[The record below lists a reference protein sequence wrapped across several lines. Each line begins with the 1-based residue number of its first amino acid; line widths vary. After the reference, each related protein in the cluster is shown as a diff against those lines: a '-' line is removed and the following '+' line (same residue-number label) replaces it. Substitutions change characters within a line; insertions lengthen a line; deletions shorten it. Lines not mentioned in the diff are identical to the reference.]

1 MIINRYQDIE
11 ELTNLLEK
19 EQYQNMDI
27 ILDTLDED
35 KKQNV
40 ESDREILGYIHHA
53 LNLDQYGKKEF
64 RKKLFEKIPPLM
76 QKEYF
81 KKCGVPSNTSYQNSI
96 KQTIEFGW
104 GSNTQTENFVT
115 FFGYPKFLLPGK
127 KKEKKLEAYQMLFDF
142 QFRVV
147 FDTLKILENSFARTL
162 IQMPTAQFP
171 PNPHPPL
178 STPIR

>member
-1 MIINRYQDIE
+1 LIINRYQDIE

-27 ILDTLDED
+27 ILDTLDEN

-76 QKEYF
+76 QKTLRHKPS
-81 KKCGVPSNTSYQNSI
+81 KKHASNYLSVINI
-96 KQTIEFGW
+96 C
-104 GSNTQTENFVT
+104 SNQPFNFIPI
-115 FFGYPKFLLPGK
+115 GILFLIP
-127 KKEKKLEAYQMLFDF
+127 F
-142 QFRVV
+142 
-147 FDTLKILENSFARTL
+147 L
-162 IQMPTAQFP
+162 IIHHIF
-171 PNPHPPL
+171 
-178 STPIR
+178 